1 MDTRASL
8 IFEHFSPTGLLTEMQ
23 GEDVSL
29 TGIAS
34 IEECGPGDLV
44 FVADEQGVETIR
56 DRHPSAVVTSPALR
70 EIVAAVSGLALLI
83 APNLK
88 LAHALIRQRYVDRE
102 VLDSEWPDIHPSAV
116 ISDDCEIGA
125 GSRIG
130 PHVVLGRGV
139 RVGKE
144 TAIMAGAVVE
154 HGAVIGDRSVVHP
167 NVTVGYDCVL
177 GDDVIVQ
184 SNAVIGAEGYGFA
197 QDEKGRSHRI
207 PQLGRV
213 VIEDRV
219 SVGAGTCIDR
229 ATYGETRIGAGTKL
243 DNLCHIAHNVEIGR
257 DCLLTAMFV
266 TGGSAKL
273 GDRVVASGQ
282 TAVLDHVEICSDVF
296 LVRRAGVAEDIE
308 RPGIYAGAPVEPY
321 AAYLKNTAVARDLHG
336 LRKKVRQLE
345 RDLRAH
351 AEEHQVE
358 APGVSNP
365 EEREP

>member
-1 MDTRASL
+1 LDIQASQ
-8 IFEHFSPTGLLTEMQ
+8 IFTEFGATGLLTGME
-23 GEDVSL
+23 GEDVALS
-29 TGIAS
+29 GIAS
-34 IEECGPGDLV
+34 VEQCGPGDLV
-44 FVADEQGVETIR
+44 FVADEGTVETIAVR
-56 DRHPSAVVTSPALR
+56 QPSAVVTSPALQ
-70 EIVAAVSGLALLI
+70 ELLSATPGLTVLI

-88 LAHALIRQRYVDRE
+88 LAHAMIRQRYVDRD
-102 VLDSEWPDIHPSAV
+102 VLDSEWPAIHPSAV
-116 ISDDCEIGA
+116 IGPDCVIGE

-130 PHVVLGRGV
+130 PQVVLGAGV
-139 RVGKE
+139 RLGDA

-154 HGAVIGDRSVVHP
+154 RGAVIGDRTVIHP
-167 NVTVGYDCVL
+167 NVTIGYDCQI
-177 GDDVIVQ
+177 GDEVIIQ

-219 SVGAGTCIDR
+219 SVGAGTCVDR
-229 ATYGETRIGAGTKL
+229 ATYGQTRIGAGTKL

-282 TAVLDHVEICSDVF
+282 TAVLDHLEVCSDVF
-296 LVRRAGVAEDIE
+296 LVRRAGVAEDID

-321 AAYLKNTAVARDLHG
+321 ARYLKNTAVARDLAG
-336 LRKKVRQLE
+336 LRKKVRRLE
-345 RDLRAH
+345 KALR
-351 AEEHQVE
+351 E
-358 APGVSNP
+358 G
-365 EEREP
+365 ER

>member
-1 MDTRASL
+1 MDTHASVIL
-8 IFEHFSPTGLLTEMQ
+8 NDFGSTGLLSAME

-29 TGIAS
+29 SGIAS
-34 IEECGPGDLV
+34 VEQCGPGDLV
-44 FVADEQGVETIR
+44 FVADEQAVETIR
-56 DRHPSAVVTSPALR
+56 VRQPSAVVTSPALQ
-70 EIVAAVSGLALLI
+70 ESLATIPGLTLLI

-88 LAHALIRQRYVDRE
+88 LAHALIRQRYVDRD

-116 ISDDCEIGA
+116 IGPDCEIGV

-130 PHVVLGRGV
+130 PQVVLGSGV
-139 RVGKE
+139 RVGEE
-144 TAIMAGAVVE
+144 TAVMAGSVVE
-154 HGAVIGDRSVVHP
+154 HGAVIGDRSVIHP
-167 NVTVGYDCVL
+167 NVTIGYDCQI

-213 VIEDRV
+213 VIEDRA
-219 SVGAGTCIDR
+219 SIGAGTCIDR

-273 GDRVVASGQ
+273 GDRIVASGQ
-282 TAVLDHVEICSDVF
+282 TAVLDHLEVCSDVF
-296 LVRRAGVAEDIE
+296 LVRRAGVAEDIDQ
-308 RPGIYAGAPVEPY
+308 PGIYAGAPVEPY
-321 AAYLKNTAVARDLHG
+321 ARYLKNTAVARDLSG
-336 LRKKVRQLE
+336 LRKRVRQLE
-345 RDLRAH
+345 KALRQRT
-351 AEEHQVE
+351 AEL
-358 APGVSNP
+358 
-365 EEREP
+365 

>member
-1 MDTRASL
+1 MDTHASL
-8 IFEHFSPTGLLTEMQ
+8 ILKEFSSTGLLTSME
-23 GEDVSL
+23 GDDVSL
-29 TGIAS
+29 SGIAS
-34 IEECGPGDLV
+34 VERCGPGSLV
-44 FVADEQGVETIR
+44 FVADEDAVETIR
-56 DRHPSAVVTSPALR
+56 GRQPSAVVTSPALK
-70 EIVAAVSGLALLI
+70 EMLSTIPGLTVLV

-88 LAHALIRQRYVDRE
+88 LAHALIRQCYADRN

-116 ISDDCEIGA
+116 IGPDCEVGA

-130 PHVVLGRGV
+130 PQVVLGRGA
-139 RVGKE
+139 RVGEK
-144 TAIMAGAVVE
+144 TAIMAGSVVE
-154 HGAVIGDRSVVHP
+154 HGAVIGDRSVVYP
-167 NVTVGYDCVL
+167 NAVIGYDCRI
-177 GDDVIVQ
+177 GDDVIIQ

-213 VIEDRV
+213 VVEDRV

-282 TAVLDHVEICSDVF
+282 TGVLDHLEICSDVF
-296 LVRRAGVAEDIE
+296 LVRRAGVTEDIE
-308 RPGIYAGAPVEPY
+308 QPGVYAGGVAQPY
-321 AAYLKNTAVARDLHG
+321 AAYLRNTAVSRDLHG

-345 RDLRAH
+345 RALR
-351 AEEHQVE
+351 EHDK
-358 APGVSNP
+358 
-365 EEREP
+365 ER

>member
-8 IFEHFSPTGLLTEMQ
+8 ILAEFSATGLLTAME
-23 GEDVSL
+23 GEDVPLS
-29 TGIAS
+29 GIAS
-34 IEECGPGDLV
+34 VEQCGPGDLV
-44 FVADEQGVETIR
+44 FVADEDAVEMIQGR
-56 DRHPSAVVTSPALR
+56 QPSAVVTSPALQD
-70 EIVAAVSGLALLI
+70 VVSTMPDLTVLI

-88 LAHALIRQRYVDRE
+88 LAHAMIRQRYVDRD
-102 VLDSEWPDIHPSAV
+102 VLVSEWPTIHPSAV
-116 ISDDCEIGA
+116 IGPDCVIGE

-130 PHVVLGRGV
+130 PLAVLGAGV
-139 RVGKE
+139 RVGDG

-154 HGAVIGDRSVVHP
+154 HGAVIGSRAVIHP
-167 NVTVGYDCVL
+167 NVTVGYDCEI
-177 GDDVIVQ
+177 GDEVVIQ

-197 QDEKGRSHRI
+197 QDAKGQSHRI

-219 SVGAGTCIDR
+219 SIGAGTCVDR

-282 TAVLDHVEICSDVF
+282 TAILDHLEVCSDVF
-296 LVRRAGVAEDIE
+296 LVRRAGVAEDIDE
-308 RPGIYAGAPVEPY
+308 PGVYAGAPVEPY
-321 AAYLKNTAVARDLHG
+321 ATYLKNTAVARDLSG
-336 LRKKVRQLE
+336 LRKRVRQLE
-345 RDLRAH
+345 KELRRQ
-351 AEEHQVE
+351 AEEEQGE
-358 APGVSNP
+358 
-365 EEREP
+365 

>member
-8 IFEHFSPTGLLTEMQ
+8 IFAEFSATGVLTAME
-23 GEDVSL
+23 GKDVPLS
-29 TGIAS
+29 GIAS
-34 IEECGPGDLV
+34 VERCGPGDLV
-44 FVADEQGVETIR
+44 FVADEGAVETIR
-56 DRHPSAVVTSPALR
+56 GRQSSAVVTSPELQ
-70 EIVAAVSGLALLI
+70 ELVSTVGDLTLLV

-88 LAHALIRQRYVDRE
+88 LAHAMIRQRYVDRD
-102 VLDSEWPDIHPSAV
+102 VLASEWPAIHPSAV
-116 ISDDCEIGA
+116 IGPDCVIGE

-130 PHVVLGRGV
+130 PLVVLGSGV
-139 RVGKE
+139 RVGDA
-144 TAIMAGAVVE
+144 TAVMAGAVVE
-154 HGAVIGDRSVVHP
+154 HGAVIGDGTVIHP
-167 NVTVGYDCVL
+167 NVTIGYDCEI
-177 GDDVIVQ
+177 GDEVVIQ

-197 QDEKGRSHRI
+197 QDAKGRSHRI

-282 TAVLDHVEICSDVF
+282 TAILDHLEVCSDVF

-308 RPGIYAGAPVEPY
+308 QPGIYAGAPVEPY
-321 AAYLKNTAVARDLHG
+321 ARYLKNTAVARDLSG
-336 LRKKVRQLE
+336 LRKRVRQLE
-345 RDLRAH
+345 KELRPKAQ
-351 AEEHQVE
+351 EE
-358 APGVSNP
+358 
-365 EEREP
+365 

>member
-1 MDTRASL
+1 MDTRTSE
-8 IFEHFSPTGLLTEMQ
+8 IFSEFSSTGLLTAME

-29 TGIAS
+29 SGIAS
-34 IEECGPGDLV
+34 VERCGPGDLV
-44 FVADEQGVETIR
+44 FVADEQAVETVR
-56 DRHPSAVVTSPALR
+56 NRRPSAVVTSPALQ
-70 EIVAAVSGLALLI
+70 EPLAALPGLTLMI

-88 LAHALIRQRYVDRE
+88 LAHAVLRQRYVDRD
-102 VLDSEWPDIHPSAV
+102 VLDSEWPDVHPSAV
-116 ISDDCEIGA
+116 IGPDCEIGS

-130 PHVVLGRGV
+130 PNVVLGRRV
-139 RVGKE
+139 RIGE
-144 TAIMAGAVVE
+144 QTAVMAGSVVE
-154 HGAVIGDRSVVHP
+154 YGAVIGDRSVIHP
-167 NVTVGYDCVL
+167 NVTVGYDSKI
-177 GDDVIVQ
+177 GDEVIVQ

-229 ATYGETRIGAGTKL
+229 ATYGETRIGSGTKL
-243 DNLCHIAHNVEIGR
+243 DNLCHIAHNVEIGQ

-273 GDRVVASGQ
+273 GDRVVTSGQ
-282 TAVLDHVEICSDVF
+282 TAVLDHLEVCSDVF
-296 LVRRAGVAEDIE
+296 LIRRAGVAEDIE
-308 RPGIYAGAPVEPY
+308 QPGIYAGAPVQPY

-345 RDLRAH
+345 KALSRANDD
-351 AEEHQVE
+351 
-358 APGVSNP
+358 S
-365 EEREP
+365 